1 MLQLQHRVVVDPAF
15 CLHEKEI
22 IFFNDILS
30 TDVIDIGSIDI
41 TNRGIKESSFTLDPF
56 QSRLSTTQSPA
67 HLGNGLL
74 HCRSKLIAYTTSGL
88 FSCYDTLDKRPIFS
102 RGLLNMGIKSSKTTP
117 TEIWC
122 SCSSRLDD
130 DLAFFALNGETSVFV
145 MHFSGRNVLRGQ
157 HSPDRCDAMFTP
169 PIKVDPHG
177 ISKGLAAMKGGIVS
191 MKCHPTLPY
200 IFILGSEGIFV
211 WCYAALLQRLNLESA
226 SSGSADRSFDE
237 GNTNQDEDDENAS
250 DNGTVSAA
258 EKAPK
263 HRLSRALF
271 RRKSVDRTLQ
281 PDLVLACVL
290 APPERPQKTG
300 VPLTRTAFKLCVHS
314 GGAFAGVSWKWSGAT
329 PEQGATSTCVYDIR
343 LQAIRLPSQS
353 SSPQSLKPI
362 AMNDMEGTGSGTK
375 SYGIQAVFS
384 ICFHPTEPIL
394 FVGLISRLAPGSPR
408 RQLVTLCSLS
418 LLEPSMRLLSLQN
431 IDPPELEV
439 QDPSWREG
447 SVKERD
453 SHATD
458 ILCDSSGGYVLVT
471 FRHSETDSDDF
482 DGRGTR
488 RLLRPV
494 TVLTYSLGEVW
505 RRSHG
510 CSSSLS
516 VITQLSLTMNPCV
529 PAVQVIEPRSPD
541 KRSNSSA
548 LMHTVHSARS
558 VTYTGRTVVA
568 VRPIATV
575 SLSGNRIASHCTLLC
590 RTALYCTVL
599 YCTGLYCFGLYC
611 TVLTLNYYICSLD
624 DFVYDGNLLSDT
636 SSPDIHPSPPHPT

>member
-1 MLQLQHRVVVDPAF
+1 MLQLQHRSVVDPAF

-22 IFFNDILS
+22 IFLNDILS
-30 TDVIDIGSIDI
+30 TDLIDVGSIDI
-41 TNRGIKESSFTLDPF
+41 TNRGVKESSFTLDPF
-56 QSRLSTTQSPA
+56 QSKLSTAQLPA

-74 HCRSKLIAYTTSGL
+74 HCKSKLIAYTTTGL
-88 FSCYDTLDKRPIFS
+88 FSCYDTLDKRPIYS
-102 RGLLNMGIKSSKTTP
+102 RGLLNMGMKSSRAVP

-122 SCSSRLDD
+122 SCSSRQDD

-145 MHFSGRNVLRGQ
+145 MHFSGRNILRGQ
-157 HSPDRCDAMFTP
+157 QSPDRCDAMFTP

-177 ISKGLAAMKGGIVS
+177 ITKGLAAMKGGIVS

-211 WCYAALLQRLNLESA
+211 WCYTALLQRLNLESA

-237 GNTNQDEDDENAS
+237 GNMNQEEEDENGS
-250 DNGTVSAA
+250 DNGAGAVSAA
-258 EKAPK
+258 DKAPK

-271 RRKSVDRTLQ
+271 RRKSVDRVFQ
-281 PDLVLACVL
+281 PDLVLACIL
-290 APPERPQKTG
+290 APPERPQKAT
-300 VPLTRTAFKLCVHS
+300 VPLSRTAFKMCIHG

-329 PEQGATSTCVYDIR
+329 PDQGATSTCVYDIR
-343 LQAIRLPSQS
+343 LQAVRLPSQS
-353 SSPQSLKPI
+353 STPQSLKPI
-362 AMNDMEGTGSGTK
+362 AMNEMEGTGSGTK
-375 SYGIQAVFS
+375 LYGIQAVFS

-394 FVGLISRLAPGSPR
+394 IVGLISRLAPGCPR

-439 QDPSWREG
+439 QGPIGGEVSMKD
-447 SVKERD
+447 RD

-458 ILCDSSGGYVLVT
+458 ILCDNSGGYVLVT
-471 FRHSETDSDDF
+471 FRHSETDLDDM
-482 DGRGTR
+482 DGRGNR

-516 VITQLSLTMNPCV
+516 VITQLSLPMNSCR
-529 PAVQVIEPRSPD
+529 PAGPGIEPRSPD
-541 KRSNSSA
+541 KRSNSIA
-548 LMHTVHSARS
+548 QMHSVHSARS
-558 VTYTGRTVVA
+558 VTYAGRTVVA

-575 SLSGNRIASHCTLLC
+575 SLSGNS
-590 RTALYCTVL
+590 TVSR
-599 YCTGLYCFGLYC
+599 Y
-611 TVLTLNYYICSLD
+611 S
-624 DFVYDGNLLSDT
+624 
-636 SSPDIHPSPPHPT
+636 

>member
-15 CLHEKEI
+15 CLHEEEI
-22 IFFNDILS
+22 IFFNDTLS
-30 TDVIDIGSIDI
+30 TDLIDIGSIDI
-41 TNRGIKESSFTLDPF
+41 TNRGVKESSFTLDPF
-56 QSRLSTTQSPA
+56 QLRLSTSRSTA

-102 RGLLNMGIKSSKTTP
+102 RGLINMGMKSSRTVP
-117 TEIWC
+117 TDIWC
-122 SCSSRLDD
+122 SCSSRQDD

-145 MHFSGRNVLRGQ
+145 MHFSDRNVLRGQ
-157 HSPDRCDAMFTP
+157 HSSHRCDAMFTP

-177 ISKGLAAMKGGIVS
+177 VSKGLAAMKGGIVS

-211 WCYAALLQRLNLESA
+211 WCYSALLQRLNLESA

-237 GNTNQDEDDENAS
+237 GNTNQEEEDEITS
-250 DNGTVSAA
+250 DNGGGTVSAT

-263 HRLSRALF
+263 HRLSRAIF
-271 RRKSVDRTLQ
+271 RRKSIDRALQ
-281 PDLVLACVL
+281 PDLVLACIL
-290 APPERPQKTG
+290 APPERPQKSA
-300 VPLTRTAFKLCVHS
+300 VPLSRTAFKMCVHA
-314 GGAFAGVSWKWSGAT
+314 GGAFLGVSWKWSGST
-329 PEQGATSTCVYDIR
+329 PEQGVTSTCVYDIR
-343 LQAIRLPSQS
+343 LQAMRSPPQS
-353 SSPQSLKPI
+353 SGPQSLKPI
-362 AMNDMEGTGSGTK
+362 AMNEMEGTGSGTK

-394 FVGLISRLAPGSPR
+394 FVGLISRLAPGSLR
-408 RQLVTLCSLS
+408 KQLVTLCSLS

-439 QDPSWREG
+439 QGPIGGEG
-447 SVKERD
+447 SMKERD

-458 ILCDSSGGYVLVT
+458 ILCDSSGGYALVT
-471 FRHSETDSDDF
+471 FRHSETDLVDF

-510 CSSSLS
+510 CSASLS
-516 VITQLSLTMNPCV
+516 VITQLSLPMNPCR
-529 PAVQVIEPRSPD
+529 PAVPGIEPRSPD

-548 LMHTVHSARS
+548 LMHSAHSVRS
-558 VTYTGRTVVA
+558 VTYAGRTVVA

-575 SLSGNRIASHCTLLC
+575 SLSGNRIASHHI
-590 RTALYCTVL
+590 ALTFRTVL
-599 YCTGLYCFGLYC
+599 
-611 TVLTLNYYICSLD
+611 
-624 DFVYDGNLLSDT
+624 
-636 SSPDIHPSPPHPT
+636 